1 MGYLTIFDFQ
11 IAEFANHLEKMA
23 PELFKEYPFFGRTR
37 KAFNNL
43 PEIKAYYEKEGSV
56 KGPFTG
62 KKAPIQF

>member
-1 MGYLTIFDFQ
+1 
-11 IAEFANHLEKMA
+11 MA
-23 PELFKEYPFFGRTR
+23 PELFKEFEFFGRTR

-43 PEIKAYYEKEGSV
+43 PEIKAYYEKEDSV